1 MSITEETVKKV
12 AKLSALELSE
22 EDTHRMKAEIGS
34 ILDYVDQLS
43 KLDTKGVK
51 PTSHV
56 HGVVNFFRDDVVE
69 ESLPLDKV
77 KMNAPDFRTGGFRV
91 PKIIS

>member
-12 AKLSALELSE
+12 AKLSSLELT
-22 EDTHRMKAEIGS
+22 EDEIHKMKDQIGE

-43 KLDTKGVK
+43 KLPTEGVSA
-51 PTSHV
+51 TSHV
-56 HGVVNFFRDDVVE
+56 HGAINAFRDDVVK
-69 ESLPLDKV
+69 ESLSTEQLRE
-77 KMNAPDFRTGGFRV
+77 MAPDFRVGGYRV